1 MEKIDKYLVE
11 NEIQITLQ
19 ILENQYD
26 TKNKVINLKNQLNLI
41 ISIDP

>member
-11 NEIQITLQ
+11 NEIKISLQ

-26 TKNKVINLKNQLNLI
+26 SKNKVINLKK
-41 ISIDP
+41 SIKSYYLDP

>member
-11 NEIQITLQ
+11 NEIKISLQ

-26 TKNKVINLKNQLNLI
+26 TKNKVINLKKI
-41 ISIDP
+41 IKSYYLDP

>member
-26 TKNKVINLKNQLNLI
+26 IKNKVINLKNQLNLI
-41 ISIDP
+41 I

>member
-11 NEIQITLQ
+11 NEIKISLQ

-26 TKNKVINLKNQLNLI
+26 IKNKVINLKNQLNLI
-41 ISIDP
+41 I